1 MNQTII
7 FDTDQQERVLPKSK
21 RPNMKSYTSVIH
33 HPRRLGSGS
42 ACERCRSRKTKC
54 DGGRPCAFC
63 ASHGVPCIHRPSNR
77 KRKPSPRYRD
87 NNSAKEQQQ
96 QYILKPFQHQEQR
109 KQSSYFETVI
119 SSCNSI
125 SSRSSMSSVNSM
137 IGGMFVCM

>member
-7 FDTDQQERVLPKSK
+7 FDAAKTKA
-21 RPNMKSYTSVIH
+21 NMKSYTSVIH

-63 ASHGVPCIHRPSNR
+63 ASHGVPCIHRPTNR
-77 KRKPSPRYRD
+77 KRKPYS
-87 NNSAKEQQQ
+87 SAKEQQ
-96 QYILKPFQHQEQR
+96 YVLKPFQQQQQQQEQR
-109 KQSSYFETVI
+109 KQPSSYFETVI

-125 SSRSSMSSVNSM
+125 SSRSSSMSSVHSG
-137 IGGMFVCM
+137 IAGMCVLKEVISKCWID